1 MAMYGEEILKNQK
14 SPNRY
19 KNLFELSCDYSI
31 CADKILHEL
40 LCKAPFCVE

>member
-19 KNLFELSCDYSI
+19 KNLFELSYDYLI
-31 CADKILHEL
+31 CADKIRQEL
-40 LCKAPFCVE
+40 QCKAPFCAE